1 MKKGLV
7 TTIVIAVV
15 ALGIF
20 SWVKSTY
27 NGMVEGEEK
36 VKSAWSQVE
45 NVYQRRADL
54 IPNLV
59 ATVKGY
65 AEHER
70 GTLESV
76 ISARARATQITVD
89 PDKLTG
95 DAIAQFQN
103 RTDGQAHGHYQYFQ
117 PAVAAETAC
126 GPIPEHPQPRLIHLI
141 LHYGSHRA
149 HDESQHHAG
158 NQES

>member
-27 NGMVEGEEK
+27 NGMVDGEEK

-76 ISARARATQITVD
+76 SPQ
-89 PDKLTG
+89 
-95 DAIAQFQN
+95 
-103 RTDGQAHGHYQYFQ
+103 GQGLH
-117 PAVAAETAC
+117 
-126 GPIPEHPQPRLIHLI
+126 RLP
-141 LHYGSHRA
+141 
-149 HDESQHHAG
+149 
-158 NQES
+158 